1 MCSSNDIGQKI
12 KEARLSFSITRKEL
26 GDHAFVSPFSIANYE
41 VGRRMPDIETLW
53 LIADYFGM
61 TLDDLI
67 GRIPPEAPIAKPK
80 KR

>member
-1 MCSSNDIGQKI
+1 MSTSKSIGQKL
-12 KEARLSFSITRKEL
+12 KEARLSFSITRREL
-26 GDHAFVSPFSIANYE
+26 GDHAYVSQFSIANYE

-61 TLDDLI
+61 SLDDLI
-67 GRIPPEAPIAKPK
+67 GRVPPAEPKAK